1 MSNGGGVNG
10 GAPGTGYAPIDNTN
24 GGSSASQ
31 SSGGTFTGS
40 VDNRNKP
47 GGNMNDIFIFNDV
60 ISSLGLLEIP
70 LSGRSYT
77 WSDMQADPLLEQL
90 DWVFTSANWISVFPN
105 TQALVTAKNTSDH
118 APIKIQIATSIP
130 KSNVFR
136 FENYWLKQPGLLDQ
150 VILFLD
156 KLEELRLLNVPEL
169 RFRLIFKDHVAHL
182 LHGRELYWKQRFKQ
196 NSVLLG
202 GENTKFFHAM
212 ATERICQEIKPQ
224 AQMGSMDVSSNPAGQ
239 LLLKIFIGCMCA
251 DFWGGSIDL
260 SAINYIINTWS
271 HLSYAHN
278 VLEYMLQLA
287 TNL

>member
-1 MSNGGGVNG
+1 MPIYDYISNNFNF
-10 GAPGTGYAPIDNTN
+10 YR
-24 GGSSASQ
+24 
-31 SSGGTFTGS
+31 S

-136 FENYWLKQPGLLDQ
+136 FENYWLKQPGFLDQ
-150 VILFLD
+150 VST
-156 KLEELRLLNVPEL
+156 
-169 RFRLIFKDHVAHL
+169 A
-182 LHGRELYWKQRFKQ
+182 
-196 NSVLLG
+196 
-202 GENTKFFHAM
+202 
-212 ATERICQEIKPQ
+212 
-224 AQMGSMDVSSNPAGQ
+224 
-239 LLLKIFIGCMCA
+239 
-251 DFWGGSIDL
+251 
-260 SAINYIINTWS
+260 
-271 HLSYAHN
+271 
-278 VLEYMLQLA
+278 
-287 TNL
+287 